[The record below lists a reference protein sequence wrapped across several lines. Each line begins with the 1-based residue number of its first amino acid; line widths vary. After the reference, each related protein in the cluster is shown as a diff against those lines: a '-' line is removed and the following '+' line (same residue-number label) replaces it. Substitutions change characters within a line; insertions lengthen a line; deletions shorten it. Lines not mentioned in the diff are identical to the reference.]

1 MPAYMIFI
9 REQTLDR
16 TELEAYWAKVA
27 ATLDGVPMKVLS
39 AYGPHMTLEGPDVE
53 GVVIAEFPSTEA
65 ARAWYDSPAY
75 QDAAKHRYHGAIY
88 RGLLVEGTPP
98 SDDAGSRH
106 PR

>member
-27 ATLDGVPMKVLS
+27 STLDGVPIKVLS
-39 AYGPHMTLEGPDVE
+39 AYGPHVVLEGPDIE

-65 ARAWYDSPAY
+65 ARRWYDSPAY
-75 QDAAKHRYHGAIY
+75 QDAANHRKLGAIY
-88 RGLLVEGTPP
+88 RGLIVEGTP
-98 SDDAGSRH
+98 S
-106 PR
+106 

>member
-16 TELEAYWAKVA
+16 AELEAYWAKVA
-27 ATLDGVPMKVLS
+27 STLEGVPMKVLS
-39 AYGPHMTLEGPDVE
+39 AYGPHTTLEGPDVE

-75 QDAAKHRYHGAIY
+75 QDAANHRQRGAIY
-88 RGLLVEGTPP
+88 RGLLVEGTP
-98 SDDAGSRH
+98 S
-106 PR
+106 